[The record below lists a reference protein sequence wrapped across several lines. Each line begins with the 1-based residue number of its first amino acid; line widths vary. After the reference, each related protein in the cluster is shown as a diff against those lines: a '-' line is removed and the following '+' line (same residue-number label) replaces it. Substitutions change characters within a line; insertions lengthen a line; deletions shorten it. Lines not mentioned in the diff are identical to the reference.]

1 MGSYGFSIFFQG
13 KHCRKPRFL
22 SSNLRISCSRNEISE
37 NLHQIYQTLVIGQ
50 KHFIAGIGGTF
61 RLRIPMGHGEMK
73 IQLYTATVL
82 TISYHHSILNCEAAA
97 GVEALVV
104 AIIAP
109 RISDF
114 GKWLAQPYNALWRNR
129 TMPFGAGRDFWAGHF
144 EAKKDLNI

>member
-1 MGSYGFSIFFQG
+1 M
-13 KHCRKPRFL
+13 
-22 SSNLRISCSRNEISE
+22 
-37 NLHQIYQTLVIGQ
+37 IGQ

-97 GVEALVV
+97 RVEALVV
-104 AIIAP
+104 AIIAS

-114 GKWLAQPYNALWRNR
+114 GKWLAQPYNALWR
-129 TMPFGAGRDFWAGHF
+129 G
-144 EAKKDLNI
+144 